1 MTRPKKEEMYR
12 NHRITVRFTETEF
25 SIIKTAAKQ
34 ANMSLASYVRTQ
46 VLKGKVQTKIEIVAD
61 VPEIKKLLA
70 EFGKIG
76 SNLNQIAKYFNQGGI
91 LSQEMRGEINKRLR
105 DLYEMKY
112 KVMEMAGDFHGKHI
126 ASKNADY
133 GEAERYLIFQ
143 HDEYTQKP
151 ILDENG
157 HMLIREE
164 YYLDGINCDPFTF
177 AAECQETN
185 AYFHKNQSYNEIK
198 SHHYIISFDPKDRDE
213 HGLTGEL
220 AQQLGVEYAKENFPG
235 HQALVCTH
243 TDGHNGSGNIHVHI
257 VINSIRKYDTEPQ
270 PYMEFDRDSKA
281 GYKHHLS
288 DRYRIYLK
296 QKVMDM
302 CTANGL
308 NQVDLLTPAER
319 KISEKEY
326 WAKRRGQKKLD
337 KHNAQLEKK
346 GLTPRQTTFQTEKQY
361 LRDAID
367 TVTSQAISQEDF
379 SRLLSEKYNI
389 TFKVSR
395 GRYSYLHPNRSKYI
409 TGRSLGT
416 LYEEKHLLQIF
427 QENSTSQITEN
438 PVPDISQVV
447 NSSTPTVSAYTAT
460 TTEAPHTFLFIK
472 SDLRL
477 VTDLQHCIKA
487 QQSQAYAQK
496 VKLSNLKM
504 MAQTVAYVQEHGFQ
518 SKADLDTALS
528 DASAQST
535 DARNTLKS
543 TENTLKNVN
552 EQIHYTGQYLANKS
566 IYSDYR
572 KSRNK
577 EKFYDDHRAELTLYE
592 SALRIL
598 KEKSQGNKLPTLK
611 MLREEKNR
619 LTELQTMQREDFNAR
634 REHER
639 ELRTV
644 CSNVDIILGT
654 SQAQNRQREHTQEK
668 S

>member
-1 MTRPKKEEMYR
+1 M
-12 NHRITVRFTETEF
+12 
-25 SIIKTAAKQ
+25 A
-34 ANMSLASYVRTQ
+34 
-46 VLKGKVQTKIEIVAD
+46 
-61 VPEIKKLLA
+61 
-70 EFGKIG
+70 
-76 SNLNQIAKYFNQGGI
+76 I
-91 LSQEMRGEINKRLR
+91 L
-105 DLYEMKY
+105 
-112 KVMEMAGDFHGKHI
+112 KHI

-270 PYMEFDRDSKA
+270 PYMEFDRNSKA

-326 WAKRRGQKKLD
+326 WAKRRGQKNLD
-337 KHNAQLEKK
+337 KHNAELEKK

-367 TVTSQAISQEDF
+367 TVASQATSQEEF

-427 QENSTSQITEN
+427 QENSADQITEN

-447 NSSTPTVSAYTAT
+447 NSSTPTVSAHTAT
-460 TTEAPHTFLFIK
+460 PAEAPHTFLFIK

-496 VKLSNLKM
+496 VKLSSLKM

-518 SKADLDTALS
+518 SKADLDAALS

-543 TENTLKNVN
+543 TEDTLKNVN
-552 EQIHYTGQYLANKS
+552 EQIHYTGQYLSNKS

-619 LTELQTMQREDFNAR
+619 LTELQTVQREDFNAR

-654 SQAQNRQREHTQEK
+654 SQVQNRQREHTQEK

>member
-1 MTRPKKEEMYR
+1 M
-12 NHRITVRFTETEF
+12 
-25 SIIKTAAKQ
+25 A
-34 ANMSLASYVRTQ
+34 
-46 VLKGKVQTKIEIVAD
+46 
-61 VPEIKKLLA
+61 
-70 EFGKIG
+70 
-76 SNLNQIAKYFNQGGI
+76 I
-91 LSQEMRGEINKRLR
+91 L
-105 DLYEMKY
+105 
-112 KVMEMAGDFHGKHI
+112 KHI

-220 AQQLGVEYAKENFPG
+220 AQQLGVEYAKEIFPG

-243 TDGHNGSGNIHVHI
+243 PDGHNGSGNIHVHI

-302 CTANGL
+302 CTAYGL

-319 KISEKEY
+319 KLSEKEY

-337 KHNAQLEKK
+337 KHNAELEKK

-367 TVTSQAISQEDF
+367 TVASQAISQEDF

-416 LYEEKHLLQIF
+416 LYEEKHLMQIF

-518 SKADLDTALS
+518 SKADLEAALS

-535 DARNTLKS
+535 NARNTLKS

-654 SQAQNRQREHTQEK
+654 SQVQNRQREHTQEK

>member
-1 MTRPKKEEMYR
+1 MTFM
-12 NHRITVRFTETEF
+12 
-25 SIIKTAAKQ
+25 A
-34 ANMSLASYVRTQ
+34 
-46 VLKGKVQTKIEIVAD
+46 
-61 VPEIKKLLA
+61 
-70 EFGKIG
+70 
-76 SNLNQIAKYFNQGGI
+76 I
-91 LSQEMRGEINKRLR
+91 L
-105 DLYEMKY
+105 
-112 KVMEMAGDFHGKHI
+112 KHI

-326 WAKRRGQKKLD
+326 WAKRRGQKNLD
-337 KHNAQLEKK
+337 KHNVELEKK

-367 TVTSQAISQEDF
+367 TVASQATSQEEF

-416 LYEEKHLLQIF
+416 LYEEKHLLQMF
-427 QENSTSQITEN
+427 QENSTAQITEN

-447 NSSTPTVSAYTAT
+447 NSSIPPVSTHTAT
-460 TTEAPHTFLFIK
+460 TAEAPHTFLFIK

-518 SKADLDTALS
+518 SKADLDAALS
-528 DASAQST
+528 ASSAQST

-543 TENTLKNVN
+543 TEDTLKSIN

-566 IYSDYR
+566 LYSDYR

-592 SALRIL
+592 SALRML

-619 LTELQTMQREDFNAR
+619 LTELQTVQREDFNAR

-654 SQAQNRQREHTQEK
+654 SRVQNRQREHTQEK

>member
-1 MTRPKKEEMYR
+1 MTFM
-12 NHRITVRFTETEF
+12 
-25 SIIKTAAKQ
+25 A
-34 ANMSLASYVRTQ
+34 
-46 VLKGKVQTKIEIVAD
+46 
-61 VPEIKKLLA
+61 
-70 EFGKIG
+70 
-76 SNLNQIAKYFNQGGI
+76 I
-91 LSQEMRGEINKRLR
+91 L
-105 DLYEMKY
+105 
-112 KVMEMAGDFHGKHI
+112 KHI

-185 AYFHKNQSYNEIK
+185 TYFHKNQSYNDIK

-367 TVTSQAISQEDF
+367 TVASQAISQEDF

-427 QENSTSQITEN
+427 QENSTAQITEN
-438 PVPDISQVV
+438 PVSDISQVV
-447 NSSTPTVSAYTAT
+447 NSSAPPVSAHTAT
-460 TTEAPHTFLFIK
+460 TAETPHTFLFIK

-518 SKADLDTALS
+518 SKADLDAALF

-535 DARNTLKS
+535 DAKNSLKS
-543 TENTLKNVN
+543 TEDTLKNIN

-566 IYSDYR
+566 IYADYR

>member
-1 MTRPKKEEMYR
+1 M
-12 NHRITVRFTETEF
+12 
-25 SIIKTAAKQ
+25 A
-34 ANMSLASYVRTQ
+34 
-46 VLKGKVQTKIEIVAD
+46 
-61 VPEIKKLLA
+61 
-70 EFGKIG
+70 
-76 SNLNQIAKYFNQGGI
+76 I
-91 LSQEMRGEINKRLR
+91 L
-105 DLYEMKY
+105 
-112 KVMEMAGDFHGKHI
+112 KHI

-270 PYMEFDRDSKA
+270 PYMEFDRDLKA

-319 KISEKEY
+319 KLSEKEY

-337 KHNAQLEKK
+337 KHNAELEKK

-367 TVTSQAISQEDF
+367 TVASQAISQEDF

-416 LYEEKHLLQIF
+416 LYEEKHLMQIF

-518 SKADLDTALS
+518 SKADLEAALS

-654 SQAQNRQREHTQEK
+654 SQVQNRQREHTQEK

>member
-1 MTRPKKEEMYR
+1 M
-12 NHRITVRFTETEF
+12 
-25 SIIKTAAKQ
+25 A
-34 ANMSLASYVRTQ
+34 
-46 VLKGKVQTKIEIVAD
+46 
-61 VPEIKKLLA
+61 
-70 EFGKIG
+70 
-76 SNLNQIAKYFNQGGI
+76 I
-91 LSQEMRGEINKRLR
+91 L
-105 DLYEMKY
+105 
-112 KVMEMAGDFHGKHI
+112 KHI

-326 WAKRRGQKKLD
+326 WAKRRGQKNLD
-337 KHNAQLEKK
+337 KHNVELEKK

-367 TVTSQAISQEDF
+367 TVASQATSQEEF

-416 LYEEKHLLQIF
+416 LYEEKHLLQMF
-427 QENSTSQITEN
+427 QENSTAQITEN

-447 NSSTPTVSAYTAT
+447 NSSIPPVSTHTAT
-460 TTEAPHTFLFIK
+460 TAEAPHTFLFIK

-518 SKADLDTALS
+518 SKADLDAALS
-528 DASAQST
+528 AASAQST

-543 TENTLKNVN
+543 TEDTLKSIN

-566 IYSDYR
+566 LYSDYR

-592 SALRIL
+592 SALRLL

-619 LTELQTMQREDFNAR
+619 LTELQTVQREDFNAR

-654 SQAQNRQREHTQEK
+654 SRVQNRQREHTQEK

>member
-1 MTRPKKEEMYR
+1 M
-12 NHRITVRFTETEF
+12 
-25 SIIKTAAKQ
+25 A
-34 ANMSLASYVRTQ
+34 
-46 VLKGKVQTKIEIVAD
+46 
-61 VPEIKKLLA
+61 
-70 EFGKIG
+70 
-76 SNLNQIAKYFNQGGI
+76 I
-91 LSQEMRGEINKRLR
+91 L
-105 DLYEMKY
+105 
-112 KVMEMAGDFHGKHI
+112 KHI

-326 WAKRRGQKKLD
+326 WAKRRGQKNLD
-337 KHNAQLEKK
+337 KHNVELEKK

-367 TVTSQAISQEDF
+367 TVASQATSQEEF

-416 LYEEKHLLQIF
+416 LYEEKHLLQMF
-427 QENSTSQITEN
+427 QENSTAQITEN

-447 NSSTPTVSAYTAT
+447 NSSIPPVSTHIAT
-460 TTEAPHTFLFIK
+460 TAEAPHTFLFIK

-518 SKADLDTALS
+518 SKADLDAALS
-528 DASAQST
+528 AASAQST

-543 TENTLKNVN
+543 TEDTLKSIN

-566 IYSDYR
+566 LYSDYR

-592 SALRIL
+592 SALRML

-619 LTELQTMQREDFNAR
+619 LTELQTVQREDFNAR

-654 SQAQNRQREHTQEK
+654 SRVQNRQREHTQEK

>member
-1 MTRPKKEEMYR
+1 MTFM
-12 NHRITVRFTETEF
+12 
-25 SIIKTAAKQ
+25 A
-34 ANMSLASYVRTQ
+34 
-46 VLKGKVQTKIEIVAD
+46 
-61 VPEIKKLLA
+61 
-70 EFGKIG
+70 
-76 SNLNQIAKYFNQGGI
+76 I
-91 LSQEMRGEINKRLR
+91 L
-105 DLYEMKY
+105 
-112 KVMEMAGDFHGKHI
+112 KHI

-157 HMLIREE
+157 HMLLREE

-319 KISEKEY
+319 KLSEKEY

-337 KHNAQLEKK
+337 KHNAEFEKK

-367 TVTSQAISQEDF
+367 TVASQAISQEDF

-416 LYEEKHLLQIF
+416 LYEEKHLMQIF

-477 VTDLQHCIKA
+477 VTDLQHCITA

-518 SKADLDTALS
+518 SKADLEAALS

-535 DARNTLKS
+535 NARNTLKS

-619 LTELQTMQREDFNAR
+619 LTELQTLQREDFNAR

-654 SQAQNRQREHTQEK
+654 SQVQNRQREHTQEK

>member
-1 MTRPKKEEMYR
+1 MTFM
-12 NHRITVRFTETEF
+12 
-25 SIIKTAAKQ
+25 A
-34 ANMSLASYVRTQ
+34 
-46 VLKGKVQTKIEIVAD
+46 
-61 VPEIKKLLA
+61 
-70 EFGKIG
+70 
-76 SNLNQIAKYFNQGGI
+76 I
-91 LSQEMRGEINKRLR
+91 L
-105 DLYEMKY
+105 
-112 KVMEMAGDFHGKHI
+112 KHI

-164 YYLDGINCDPFTF
+164 YYLDGINCDSFTF

-185 AYFHKNQSYNEIK
+185 AYFHKNQSYNDIK

-257 VINSIRKYDTEPQ
+257 VINSIRKYDTKPQ

-389 TFKVSR
+389 TFKVRR

-518 SKADLDTALS
+518 SKADLDAALS

-654 SQAQNRQREHTQEK
+654 SQVQNRQREHTQEK

>member
-1 MTRPKKEEMYR
+1 M
-12 NHRITVRFTETEF
+12 
-25 SIIKTAAKQ
+25 A
-34 ANMSLASYVRTQ
+34 
-46 VLKGKVQTKIEIVAD
+46 
-61 VPEIKKLLA
+61 
-70 EFGKIG
+70 
-76 SNLNQIAKYFNQGGI
+76 I
-91 LSQEMRGEINKRLR
+91 L
-105 DLYEMKY
+105 
-112 KVMEMAGDFHGKHI
+112 KHI

-308 NQVDLLTPAER
+308 NQVDLLTHAER

-326 WAKRRGQKKLD
+326 WAKRRGQKNLD
-337 KHNAQLEKK
+337 KYNAELEKK

-367 TVTSQAISQEDF
+367 TVASQATSQEDF

-409 TGRSLGT
+409 TGRNLGT

-427 QENSTSQITEN
+427 QENSAAQITEN
-438 PVPDISQVV
+438 PIPDISQVV
-447 NSSTPTVSAYTAT
+447 NSSTPPVSAHTAT
-460 TTEAPHTFLFIK
+460 TAEAPHTFLFIK

-518 SKADLDTALS
+518 SKADLDAALS

-543 TENTLKNVN
+543 TEDTLKNIN

-598 KEKSQGNKLPTLK
+598 KEKSQGSKLPTLK

-619 LTELQTMQREDFNAR
+619 LTELQTVQREDFNAR

-654 SQAQNRQREHTQEK
+654 SQVQNRQREHTQEK

>member
-1 MTRPKKEEMYR
+1 M
-12 NHRITVRFTETEF
+12 
-25 SIIKTAAKQ
+25 A
-34 ANMSLASYVRTQ
+34 
-46 VLKGKVQTKIEIVAD
+46 
-61 VPEIKKLLA
+61 
-70 EFGKIG
+70 
-76 SNLNQIAKYFNQGGI
+76 I
-91 LSQEMRGEINKRLR
+91 L
-105 DLYEMKY
+105 
-112 KVMEMAGDFHGKHI
+112 KHI

-185 AYFHKNQSYNEIK
+185 AYFHKNQSYNDIK

-257 VINSIRKYDTEPQ
+257 VINSIRKYDTKPQ

-367 TVTSQAISQEDF
+367 TVTSLAISQEDF

-389 TFKVSR
+389 TFKVRR

-518 SKADLDTALS
+518 SKADLDAALS

-654 SQAQNRQREHTQEK
+654 SQVQNRQHEHTQEK

>member
-1 MTRPKKEEMYR
+1 MTFM
-12 NHRITVRFTETEF
+12 
-25 SIIKTAAKQ
+25 A
-34 ANMSLASYVRTQ
+34 
-46 VLKGKVQTKIEIVAD
+46 
-61 VPEIKKLLA
+61 
-70 EFGKIG
+70 
-76 SNLNQIAKYFNQGGI
+76 I
-91 LSQEMRGEINKRLR
+91 L
-105 DLYEMKY
+105 
-112 KVMEMAGDFHGKHI
+112 KHI

-185 AYFHKNQSYNEIK
+185 AYFHKNQSYNDIK

-257 VINSIRKYDTEPQ
+257 VINSIRKYDTKPQ

-337 KHNAQLEKK
+337 KHNAELEKK

-367 TVTSQAISQEDF
+367 TVASQAISQEDF

-518 SKADLDTALS
+518 SKADLDAALS

>member
-1 MTRPKKEEMYR
+1 M
-12 NHRITVRFTETEF
+12 
-25 SIIKTAAKQ
+25 A
-34 ANMSLASYVRTQ
+34 
-46 VLKGKVQTKIEIVAD
+46 
-61 VPEIKKLLA
+61 
-70 EFGKIG
+70 
-76 SNLNQIAKYFNQGGI
+76 I
-91 LSQEMRGEINKRLR
+91 L
-105 DLYEMKY
+105 
-112 KVMEMAGDFHGKHI
+112 KHI

-220 AQQLGVEYAKENFPG
+220 AQQIGVEYAKENFPG

-337 KHNAQLEKK
+337 KHNAELEKK

-367 TVTSQAISQEDF
+367 TVASQAISQEDF

-427 QENSTSQITEN
+427 QENSTAQITKN

-447 NSSTPTVSAYTAT
+447 NSSTQPVSPHTAT
-460 TTEAPHTFLFIK
+460 TAEAPHTFLFIK

-518 SKADLDTALS
+518 SKEELDAALS

-535 DARNTLKS
+535 DARNTLKT
-543 TENTLKNVN
+543 TEDTLKNVN

-611 MLREEKNR
+611 MLHEEKNR

-644 CSNVDIILGT
+644 CSNIDIILGT
-654 SQAQNRQREHTQEK
+654 SQVQNRQREHTQEK

>member
-1 MTRPKKEEMYR
+1 MTFM
-12 NHRITVRFTETEF
+12 
-25 SIIKTAAKQ
+25 A
-34 ANMSLASYVRTQ
+34 
-46 VLKGKVQTKIEIVAD
+46 
-61 VPEIKKLLA
+61 
-70 EFGKIG
+70 
-76 SNLNQIAKYFNQGGI
+76 I
-91 LSQEMRGEINKRLR
+91 L
-105 DLYEMKY
+105 
-112 KVMEMAGDFHGKHI
+112 KHI

-326 WAKRRGQKKLD
+326 WAKRRGQKNLD
-337 KHNAQLEKK
+337 KHNVELEKK

-367 TVTSQAISQEDF
+367 TVASQATSQEEF

-416 LYEEKHLLQIF
+416 LYEEKHLLQMF
-427 QENSTSQITEN
+427 QENSTAQITEN

-447 NSSTPTVSAYTAT
+447 NSSIPPVSTHTAT
-460 TTEAPHTFLFIK
+460 TAEAPHTFLFIK

-518 SKADLDTALS
+518 SKADLDAALS
-528 DASAQST
+528 AASAQST

-543 TENTLKNVN
+543 TEDTLKSIN

-566 IYSDYR
+566 LYSDYR

-592 SALRIL
+592 SALRML

-619 LTELQTMQREDFNAR
+619 LTELQTVQREDFNAR

-654 SQAQNRQREHTQEK
+654 SQVQNRQREHTQEK

>member
-1 MTRPKKEEMYR
+1 M
-12 NHRITVRFTETEF
+12 
-25 SIIKTAAKQ
+25 A
-34 ANMSLASYVRTQ
+34 
-46 VLKGKVQTKIEIVAD
+46 
-61 VPEIKKLLA
+61 
-70 EFGKIG
+70 
-76 SNLNQIAKYFNQGGI
+76 I
-91 LSQEMRGEINKRLR
+91 L
-105 DLYEMKY
+105 
-112 KVMEMAGDFHGKHI
+112 KHI

-185 AYFHKNQSYNEIK
+185 AYFHKNQSYNDIK

-257 VINSIRKYDTEPQ
+257 VINSIRKYDTKPQ

-367 TVTSQAISQEDF
+367 TVASQAISQEDF

-504 MAQTVAYVQEHGFQ
+504 IAQTVAYVQEHGFQ
-518 SKADLDTALS
+518 SKADLDAALS

-654 SQAQNRQREHTQEK
+654 SQVQNRQREHTQEK

>member
-1 MTRPKKEEMYR
+1 MTFM
-12 NHRITVRFTETEF
+12 
-25 SIIKTAAKQ
+25 A
-34 ANMSLASYVRTQ
+34 
-46 VLKGKVQTKIEIVAD
+46 
-61 VPEIKKLLA
+61 
-70 EFGKIG
+70 
-76 SNLNQIAKYFNQGGI
+76 I
-91 LSQEMRGEINKRLR
+91 L
-105 DLYEMKY
+105 
-112 KVMEMAGDFHGKHI
+112 KHI

-185 AYFHKNQSYNEIK
+185 AYFHKNQSYNDIK

-257 VINSIRKYDTEPQ
+257 VINSIRKYDTKPQ

-367 TVTSQAISQEDF
+367 TVASQAISQEDF

-389 TFKVSR
+389 TFKVRR

-518 SKADLDTALS
+518 SKADLDAALS

-572 KSRNK
+572 KSRHK

-654 SQAQNRQREHTQEK
+654 SQVQNRQHEHTQEK
-668 S
+668 

>member
-1 MTRPKKEEMYR
+1 M
-12 NHRITVRFTETEF
+12 
-25 SIIKTAAKQ
+25 A
-34 ANMSLASYVRTQ
+34 
-46 VLKGKVQTKIEIVAD
+46 
-61 VPEIKKLLA
+61 
-70 EFGKIG
+70 
-76 SNLNQIAKYFNQGGI
+76 I
-91 LSQEMRGEINKRLR
+91 L
-105 DLYEMKY
+105 
-112 KVMEMAGDFHGKHI
+112 KHI

-243 TDGHNGSGNIHVHI
+243 PDGHNGSGNIHVHI

-302 CTANGL
+302 CTAYGL
-308 NQVDLLTPAER
+308 NQVDLLTSAER
-319 KISEKEY
+319 KLSEKEY

-337 KHNAQLEKK
+337 KHNAELEKK

-367 TVTSQAISQEDF
+367 TVASQAISQEDF

-416 LYEEKHLLQIF
+416 LYEEKHLMQIF

-518 SKADLDTALS
+518 SKADLEAALS

-535 DARNTLKS
+535 NARNTLKS

-654 SQAQNRQREHTQEK
+654 SQVQNRQREHTQEK

>member
-1 MTRPKKEEMYR
+1 M
-12 NHRITVRFTETEF
+12 
-25 SIIKTAAKQ
+25 A
-34 ANMSLASYVRTQ
+34 
-46 VLKGKVQTKIEIVAD
+46 
-61 VPEIKKLLA
+61 
-70 EFGKIG
+70 
-76 SNLNQIAKYFNQGGI
+76 I
-91 LSQEMRGEINKRLR
+91 L
-105 DLYEMKY
+105 
-112 KVMEMAGDFHGKHI
+112 KHI

-367 TVTSQAISQEDF
+367 TVASQAISQEDF

-447 NSSTPTVSAYTAT
+447 NSSTLTVSAYTAT

>member
-1 MTRPKKEEMYR
+1 MQ
-12 NHRITVRFTETEF
+12 I
-25 SIIKTAAKQ
+25 
-34 ANMSLASYVRTQ
+34 
-46 VLKGKVQTKIEIVAD
+46 IEITQEKTNMA
-61 VPEIKKLLA
+61 
-70 EFGKIG
+70 
-76 SNLNQIAKYFNQGGI
+76 I
-91 LSQEMRGEINKRLR
+91 L
-105 DLYEMKY
+105 
-112 KVMEMAGDFHGKHI
+112 KHI

-151 ILDENG
+151 ILDDNG
-157 HMLIREE
+157 NMFLREE

-177 AAECQETN
+177 DAECRETN
-185 AYFHKNQSYNEIK
+185 AFFHKNQSFNEIK
-198 SHHYIISFDPKDRDE
+198 SHHYIISFDPKDQEE
-213 HGLTGEL
+213 HGLTGEQ
-220 AQQLGVEYAKENFPG
+220 AQKLGVEYARENFPG

-257 VINSIRKYDTEPQ
+257 VINSVRKYDTEPQ

-302 CTANGL
+302 CHSNGL

-337 KHNAQLEKK
+337 EHNAELKKK

-367 TVTSQAISQEDF
+367 TVASQATSQEEF

-395 GRYSYLHPNRSKYI
+395 GRYSYLHPNRQKYI
-409 TGRSLGT
+409 TGRNLGT
-416 LYEEKHLLQIF
+416 LYEENHLLQVF
-427 QENSTSQITEN
+427 Q
-438 PVPDISQVV
+438 D
-447 NSSTPTVSAYTAT
+447 NSSKQHAEKSHSTDRPVTDFSEKSKSSASVQTDET
-460 TTEAPHTFLFIK
+460 THSFLFIK

-518 SKADLDTALS
+518 SKEDLDTALS
-528 DASAQST
+528 NASAQST

-543 TENTLKNVN
+543 TDDSLKSIN

-566 IYSDYR
+566 IYFDYR

-577 EKFYDDHRAELTLYE
+577 EKFYEDHRAELTLYE
-592 SALRIL
+592 SSLRIL
-598 KEKSQGNKLPTLK
+598 KEKAQGKKLPTLI
-611 MLREEKNR
+611 MLREEKSR
-619 LTELQTMQREDFNAR
+619 LTELQTVQRDEFNSR
-634 REHER
+634 REYER

-644 CSNVDIILGT
+644 CSNVDIILNHPHIQESLHET
-654 SQAQNRQREHTQEK
+654 SQEH
-668 S
+668 SCFR

>member
-1 MTRPKKEEMYR
+1 M
-12 NHRITVRFTETEF
+12 
-25 SIIKTAAKQ
+25 A
-34 ANMSLASYVRTQ
+34 
-46 VLKGKVQTKIEIVAD
+46 
-61 VPEIKKLLA
+61 
-70 EFGKIG
+70 
-76 SNLNQIAKYFNQGGI
+76 I
-91 LSQEMRGEINKRLR
+91 L
-105 DLYEMKY
+105 
-112 KVMEMAGDFHGKHI
+112 KHI

-296 QKVMDM
+296 QKVTDM

>member
-1 MTRPKKEEMYR
+1 M
-12 NHRITVRFTETEF
+12 
-25 SIIKTAAKQ
+25 A
-34 ANMSLASYVRTQ
+34 
-46 VLKGKVQTKIEIVAD
+46 
-61 VPEIKKLLA
+61 
-70 EFGKIG
+70 
-76 SNLNQIAKYFNQGGI
+76 I
-91 LSQEMRGEINKRLR
+91 L
-105 DLYEMKY
+105 
-112 KVMEMAGDFHGKHI
+112 KHI

-185 AYFHKNQSYNEIK
+185 AYFHKNQSYNDIK

-257 VINSIRKYDTEPQ
+257 VINSIRKYDTKPQ

-367 TVTSQAISQEDF
+367 TVASQAISQEDF

-389 TFKVSR
+389 TFKVRR

-460 TTEAPHTFLFIK
+460 TTEAPYTFLFIK

-518 SKADLDTALS
+518 SKADLDAALS

-572 KSRNK
+572 KSRHK

-654 SQAQNRQREHTQEK
+654 SQVQNRQHEHTQEK

>member
-1 MTRPKKEEMYR
+1 MTFM
-12 NHRITVRFTETEF
+12 
-25 SIIKTAAKQ
+25 A
-34 ANMSLASYVRTQ
+34 
-46 VLKGKVQTKIEIVAD
+46 
-61 VPEIKKLLA
+61 
-70 EFGKIG
+70 
-76 SNLNQIAKYFNQGGI
+76 I
-91 LSQEMRGEINKRLR
+91 L
-105 DLYEMKY
+105 
-112 KVMEMAGDFHGKHI
+112 KHI

-654 SQAQNRQREHTQEK
+654 SQVQTRQREHTQEK

>member
-1 MTRPKKEEMYR
+1 MTFM
-12 NHRITVRFTETEF
+12 
-25 SIIKTAAKQ
+25 A
-34 ANMSLASYVRTQ
+34 
-46 VLKGKVQTKIEIVAD
+46 
-61 VPEIKKLLA
+61 
-70 EFGKIG
+70 
-76 SNLNQIAKYFNQGGI
+76 I
-91 LSQEMRGEINKRLR
+91 L
-105 DLYEMKY
+105 
-112 KVMEMAGDFHGKHI
+112 KHI

-367 TVTSQAISQEDF
+367 TVTSLAISQEDF

-427 QENSTSQITEN
+427 QENSTSQVTEN

-518 SKADLDTALS
+518 SKADLDAALS

>member
-1 MTRPKKEEMYR
+1 M
-12 NHRITVRFTETEF
+12 
-25 SIIKTAAKQ
+25 A
-34 ANMSLASYVRTQ
+34 
-46 VLKGKVQTKIEIVAD
+46 
-61 VPEIKKLLA
+61 
-70 EFGKIG
+70 
-76 SNLNQIAKYFNQGGI
+76 I
-91 LSQEMRGEINKRLR
+91 L
-105 DLYEMKY
+105 
-112 KVMEMAGDFHGKHI
+112 KHI

-220 AQQLGVEYAKENFPG
+220 AQQLGVEYAKENFSG

-257 VINSIRKYDTEPQ
+257 VINSIRKYDTESQ

-326 WAKRRGQKKLD
+326 WAKRRGQKNLD
-337 KHNAQLEKK
+337 KHNVELEKK

-367 TVTSQAISQEDF
+367 TVASQATSQEEF
-379 SRLLSEKYNI
+379 SRLLSDKYNI

-416 LYEEKHLLQIF
+416 LYEEKHLLQMF
-427 QENSTSQITEN
+427 QENSTAQITEN

-447 NSSTPTVSAYTAT
+447 NSSIPPVSTHTAT
-460 TTEAPHTFLFIK
+460 TAEAPHTFLFIK

-518 SKADLDTALS
+518 SKADLDAALS
-528 DASAQST
+528 AASAQST

-543 TENTLKNVN
+543 TEDTLKSIN

-566 IYSDYR
+566 LYSDYR

-592 SALRIL
+592 SALRML

-619 LTELQTMQREDFNAR
+619 LTELQTVQREDFNAR

-654 SQAQNRQREHTQEK
+654 SRVQNRQREHTQEK

>member
-1 MTRPKKEEMYR
+1 M
-12 NHRITVRFTETEF
+12 
-25 SIIKTAAKQ
+25 A
-34 ANMSLASYVRTQ
+34 
-46 VLKGKVQTKIEIVAD
+46 
-61 VPEIKKLLA
+61 
-70 EFGKIG
+70 
-76 SNLNQIAKYFNQGGI
+76 I
-91 LSQEMRGEINKRLR
+91 L
-105 DLYEMKY
+105 
-112 KVMEMAGDFHGKHI
+112 KHI

-302 CTANGL
+302 CTTNGL

-337 KHNAQLEKK
+337 KHNAELEKK

-367 TVTSQAISQEDF
+367 TVASQAISQEDF

-447 NSSTPTVSAYTAT
+447 NSSTPAVSAYTAT

-518 SKADLDTALS
+518 SKADLDAALS

-654 SQAQNRQREHTQEK
+654 SQVQNRQHEHTQEK

>member
-1 MTRPKKEEMYR
+1 M
-12 NHRITVRFTETEF
+12 
-25 SIIKTAAKQ
+25 A
-34 ANMSLASYVRTQ
+34 
-46 VLKGKVQTKIEIVAD
+46 
-61 VPEIKKLLA
+61 
-70 EFGKIG
+70 
-76 SNLNQIAKYFNQGGI
+76 I
-91 LSQEMRGEINKRLR
+91 L
-105 DLYEMKY
+105 
-112 KVMEMAGDFHGKHI
+112 KHI

-185 AYFHKNQSYNEIK
+185 AYFHKNQSYNDIK

-257 VINSIRKYDTEPQ
+257 VINSIRKYDTKPQ

-367 TVTSQAISQEDF
+367 TVASQAISQEDF

-389 TFKVSR
+389 TFKVRR

-518 SKADLDTALS
+518 SKADLDAALS

-654 SQAQNRQREHTQEK
+654 SQVQNRQHEHTQEK

>member
-1 MTRPKKEEMYR
+1 M
-12 NHRITVRFTETEF
+12 
-25 SIIKTAAKQ
+25 A
-34 ANMSLASYVRTQ
+34 
-46 VLKGKVQTKIEIVAD
+46 
-61 VPEIKKLLA
+61 
-70 EFGKIG
+70 
-76 SNLNQIAKYFNQGGI
+76 I
-91 LSQEMRGEINKRLR
+91 L
-105 DLYEMKY
+105 
-112 KVMEMAGDFHGKHI
+112 KHI

-185 AYFHKNQSYNEIK
+185 AYFHKNQSYNDIK

-257 VINSIRKYDTEPQ
+257 VINSIRKYDTKPQ

-346 GLTPRQTTFQTEKQY
+346 GLTPKQTTFQTEKQY

-518 SKADLDTALS
+518 SKADLDAALS

-654 SQAQNRQREHTQEK
+654 SQVQNRQREHTQEK